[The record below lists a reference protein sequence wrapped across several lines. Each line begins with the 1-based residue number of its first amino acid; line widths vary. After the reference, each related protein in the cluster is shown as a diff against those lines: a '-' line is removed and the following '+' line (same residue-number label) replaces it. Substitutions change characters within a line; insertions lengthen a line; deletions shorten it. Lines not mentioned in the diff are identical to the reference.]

1 MTDAFHESFTA
12 ILKAQDVLRSELS
25 EDSFEFRASDM
36 SPHISVVDLNC
47 EEEHKDL
54 DKLYGIFYST
64 ETQSYV
70 MHFESS
76 LSYKSTFKKEHAAKL
91 IEADIDFEI
100 YKHRLQLKKT
110 DVELEDLAENVK
122 LMAEILF
129 NF

>member
-1 MTDAFHESFTA
+1 MNETFDAVKTTVKT
-12 ILKAQDVLRSELS
+12 LKSELNN
-25 EDSFEFRASDM
+25 ESFEFRYSDM
-36 SPHISVVDLNC
+36 SPTIEVIDLNC
-47 EEEHKDL
+47 EEEHEAL
-54 DKLYGIFYST
+54 DKIYMIGYHT

-91 IEADIDFEI
+91 IEADIDFKI
-100 YKHRLQLKKT
+100 YKHRLQLEKSN
-110 DVELEDLAENVK
+110 VALEDLAKNVK

>member
-1 MTDAFHESFTA
+1 MHEKRYESFAA

-54 DKLYGIFYST
+54 DKIYSIFYST

-70 MHFESS
+70 MHFESA

-91 IEADIDFEI
+91 IEADIDFKI
-100 YKHRLQLKKT
+100 YKHRLQLEKT
-110 DVELEDLAENVK
+110 DVDLEDLAKNVK